1 MAEKNKPDTL
11 LNTLAAVGRITLMLV
26 GLVGIAVEIF
36 REDGLLKQLISK
48 LFNSSV
54 WYLYILFGAAVLYF
68 LNKWMAT
75 SDGKAS
81 SGKGDLPLYIMMA
94 IGAFFVF
101 RLVTTGSL

>member
-1 MAEKNKPDTL
+1 MADKNKPDNL
-11 LNTLAAVGRITLMLV
+11 LTTLAAVGRMALLLI
-26 GLVGIAVEIF
+26 GLVGIAVEFF
-36 REDGLLKQLISK
+36 RDDGILKQMISK

-54 WYLYILFGAAVLYF
+54 WYIYIIVGAAVLYF

-101 RLVTTGSL
+101 RFITTGSL